1 MKILKTVIIICLLAF
16 WPADHARAEL
26 ATADFSAQIT
36 QVASPTEA
44 DIQIISISQND
55 FKLLPSELIRV
66 NFYPSETKQ
75 ELAENQLLSGKLYY
89 RQAEVDQELVDWY
102 MVKDYELSPPPLLN
116 SKTKALV
123 LMGLALIAVAAL
135 LIAEKI
141 RQKRQ
146 ASIV

>member
-1 MKILKTVIIICLLAF
+1 MMLAGS
-16 WPADHARAEL
+16 ARAEL

-36 QVASPTEA
+36 QVAGPTEA

-75 ELAENQLLSGKLYY
+75 ELAENQLVSGKLYY
-89 RQAEVDQELVDWY
+89 HQAEFDQELVDWY
-102 MVKDYELSPPPLLN
+102 MVKDYQLSPPPLLN